1 MTLEDKLN
9 HYINYSVNKHNSQ
22 YVYSNEELN
31 AINELKNNSIY
42 YDLLSNIDNVTTYE
56 EKKKIVN
63 EFIDKEKE
71 KKEEEKDLISKV
83 YGIDIT
89 DIDHKLLNNGKE
101 IYAFYDKKLNRKRI
115 LCNDDSQSLVSTLKE
130 KQNDNEKYQT
140 DKYEDN
146 TYNILND
153 MSYENKNELNMV
165 YINDI
170 FDKGNQNLIANLSKE
185 ELNSLKSLLKKAEG
199 LNLTYI
205 NIDNQLALDKDG
217 NIYESYYDVKKGE
230 STTETPESYSYN
242 EDVMDNIDAIN
253 GFDENDELYDS
264 KPEEELSADVEELNS
279 EIKENYLNEY
289 EDMKELITA
298 EYKTY
303 YVNVN
308 IDVNAV
314 FNKIYRYYKHPEE
327 LDNLVGNEKDFYEK
341 LTTIFAEKID
351 ERKKL
356 ENNSKNQLTLTDKG
370 ISAPFLIT
378 IVSILFLIII
388 LLIKKIAS

>member
-140 DKYEDN
+140 DKYEVN

-242 EDVMDNIDAIN
+242 EDVMDNSDAIN
-253 GFDENDELYDS
+253 EFDENDELYDFKS
-264 KPEEELSADVEELNS
+264 EEELSADVEELNS

-308 IDVNAV
+308 IDVNAI

-351 ERKKL
+351 ERQRL